1 MPKIPTDT
9 LVFFEKHGVKR
20 SLEENP
26 EGEEAHKRVKKDS
39 LDAQILHAT
48 RTPGYLPCLGHPEC
62 TSRASNI
69 PRLDKKPGGV
79 DSQYFFDLPCSGK
92 CRQTPKEASITDA
105 SSVRQILETNISG
118 EAALSKEEVPAKN
131 KPREAALSKE
141 EVPAKTQPGEAK
153 EAEKSPMRFP
163 AKEMEKSETTETMDN
178 NIPNPDTVTLA
189 TLMEAIKA
197 SAATAA
203 AQQATAAAQQEQQT
217 KDIKGIA
224 ESAARSEDMIAT
236 QAKSVE
242 ELEARMIE
250 RETKAHKRVMDRVNE
265 LEEARRV
272 EMAAFKEEVWEQV
285 RNITAQVETN
295 TNSSNTN
302 DAHRAFLLKEVR
314 EARFKVLMHGYR
326 GRTGLEGVKAALKE
340 MLDPSEE
347 AWEQMK
353 VIQVHRLG
361 PDPKNDTDRANPVVI
376 QMGSIADAKKIL
388 EQAASRNRA
397 GGIFIKKFIPQD
409 YMHTHSEFISYGM
422 SQRNLNDFE
431 WDVTFCDEELQLFL
445 RKRPNRITGR
455 APGEWF
461 LQSSFIP
468 PAKPAKIKEER
479 TMTSNEYED
488 IQKVEATT
496 SRQILLNTD
505 RSGKVLEPDMVA
517 GEVLGELR
525 HLVLFTHPPG
535 EILPEAELP
544 QSWNRG
550 QILLTCRCRED
561 AKELTAAFQPRQG
574 KDGRRVG
581 VQILLPDSVMTTKTP
596 PLDIMVPPSE
606 SH

>member
-1 MPKIPTDT
+1 MPKIPTDK

-26 EGEEAHKRVKKDS
+26 EGEETHKRVKEDS
-39 LDAQILHAT
+39 LDIQILHAT

-69 PRLDKKPGGV
+69 PRLDKKAGGA
-79 DSQYFFDLPCSGK
+79 DSQYLFDLPCSGK
-92 CRQTPKEASITDA
+92 CRQTPKEASISDS
-105 SSVRQILETNISG
+105 SSVQQILETDISG

-131 KPREAALSKE
+131 QPKEAALSKE

-153 EAEKSPMRFP
+153 EAEKSPLIFP
-163 AKEMEKSETTETMDN
+163 AKEVEKSETAETMDD

-197 SAATAA
+197 SA
-203 AQQATAAAQQEQQT
+203 ATAAAQQEQQT

-242 ELEARMIE
+242 DLEARMIE
-250 RETKAHKRVMDRVNE
+250 RETNAHQRVMDRVNE
-265 LEEARRV
+265 HEEARRV

-285 RNITAQVETN
+285 RNMTAQVEIN
-295 TNSSNTN
+295 TNNSNST

-347 AWEQMK
+347 AWDQMR

-361 PDPKNDTDRANPVVI
+361 LDPKNDTDRANPVVI

-397 GGIFIKKFIPQD
+397 GGIFMKKFIPQD

-422 SQRNLNDFE
+422 SQRDLHDFE
-431 WDVTFCDEELQLFL
+431 WDVMFCDEELQLFL
-445 RKRPNRITGR
+445 RKRPNRNTGR

-496 SRQILLNTD
+496 SRQVLLTTD

-535 EILPEAELP
+535 EILPEIELP
-544 QSWNRG
+544 QSMNRG
-550 QILLTCRCRED
+550 QILLTCRSRED
-561 AKELTAAFQPRQG
+561 AKELTAAFKPRQG
-574 KDGRRVG
+574 ENGRRVG

-596 PLDIMVPPSE
+596 PPDIMVPTQ
-606 SH
+606 